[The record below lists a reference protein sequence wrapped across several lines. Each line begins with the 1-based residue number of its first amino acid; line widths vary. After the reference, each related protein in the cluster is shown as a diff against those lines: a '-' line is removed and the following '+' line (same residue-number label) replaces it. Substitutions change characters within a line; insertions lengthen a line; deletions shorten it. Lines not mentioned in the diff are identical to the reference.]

1 MNQSHFHFKKIILAE
16 VRRTDQRAYVK
27 STQEAMSGKGKD
39 GGGTDGHIRKMS
51 KMLNQQ
57 DKGLDW

>member
-1 MNQSHFHFKKIILAE
+1 MS
-16 VRRTDQRAYVK
+16 VK
-27 STQEAMSGKGKD
+27 GKG

-51 KMLNQQ
+51 KMLNRQ

>member
-1 MNQSHFHFKKIILAE
+1 MS
-16 VRRTDQRAYVK
+16 VR
-27 STQEAMSGKGKD
+27 GKG

-51 KMLNQQ
+51 KMLSQQ